1 MKKRAWA
8 ALLLLLLCVCASCL
22 AEEEPVVVVRSSCSI
37 VRSGDYYLVYSFAQ
51 VHNNS
56 DDVLCLNEG
65 TFDLIG
71 GDQILSTREVSQ
83 LWPYFLSPGQDG
95 YLFDIVP
102 FEPGGSGMDAPVVT
116 GLSYDLHTMR
126 VDAAHASFALNA
138 EARIETDATT
148 GEMMVICEIDN
159 PTQMDAFDPTVTF
172 GLYTAGGD
180 LIYADGA
187 TQQSVGIPAGGK
199 MMVRF
204 FVDKAFVEQ
213 WRSYQALPAS
223 ARVSASFRVDED

>member
-8 ALLLLLLCVCASCL
+8 ALLLLLLCVCASCR

-83 LWPYFLSPGQDG
+83 L
-95 YLFDIVP
+95 
-102 FEPGGSGMDAPVVT
+102 
-116 GLSYDLHTMR
+116 
-126 VDAAHASFALNA
+126 
-138 EARIETDATT
+138 
-148 GEMMVICEIDN
+148 
-159 PTQMDAFDPTVTF
+159 
-172 GLYTAGGD
+172 
-180 LIYADGA
+180 
-187 TQQSVGIPAGGK
+187 
-199 MMVRF
+199 
-204 FVDKAFVEQ
+204 
-213 WRSYQALPAS
+213 
-223 ARVSASFRVDED
+223 